1 MDEIKLRSELVEAE
15 GYRQYPYRDTMGI
28 WTAGIGHNLAAHGCS
43 HAEIDGWR
51 QTGVPPGLIDQWF
64 ADDLHDAVEC
74 ARAVFRGFDELPEN
88 VQRTLVNMAFD
99 LRYELRDWHHLQ
111 DAVREADWG
120 RAALSIIDSKFAQEA
135 PNRAARLAVRIVGG

>member
-51 QTGVPPGLIDQWF
+51 QTGVPPGLIDQ
-64 ADDLHDAVEC
+64 
-74 ARAVFRGFDELPEN
+74 
-88 VQRTLVNMAFD
+88 
-99 LRYELRDWHHLQ
+99 
-111 DAVREADWG
+111 
-120 RAALSIIDSKFAQEA
+120 
-135 PNRAARLAVRIVGG
+135 